1 MEQETPSDF
10 LRTYVTK
17 IFTEKKQVLDIGGGL
32 RIPRPNAD
40 RVRKDQDWL
49 VALARNVDYKVM
61 NPVPDYGADII
72 GDIHKMP
79 FPDNSQEA
87 IICSAVLEHV
97 ENPFIAADEMY
108 RTLKPGGY
116 CYVFVPF
123 LFYYHVPKT
132 GEYKD
137 YWRFTE
143 DGARYLFRK
152 FSTIEIVGG
161 RGAIETWFRL
171 NPATQKLTGLGR
183 TLDRMLKKTQT
194 KQTSGYCI
202 FLIK

>member
-1 MEQETPSDF
+1 
-10 LRTYVTK
+10 
-17 IFTEKKQVLDIGGGL
+17 
-32 RIPRPNAD
+32 
-40 RVRKDQDWL
+40 
-49 VALARNVDYKVM
+49 M

-72 GDIHKMP
+72 GDIHEMP

-97 ENPFIAADEMY
+97 KNPFLAVDEMY

-143 DGARYLFRK
+143 DGARELFRK
-152 FSTIEIVGG
+152 FSSITLLEG
-161 RGAIETWFRL
+161 RGAIATWLRL
-171 NPATQKLTGLGR
+171 NPATQRFVPLGNW
-183 TLDRMLKKTQT
+183 LDNVLGKTKT
-194 KQTSGYCI
+194 KQTNGYNL
-202 FLIK
+202 FLMK

>member
-1 MEQETPSDF
+1 MEQDSPNDF
-10 LRTYVTK
+10 LRTYVTR

-32 RIPRPNAD
+32 RLARKNAD
-40 RVRKDQDWL
+40 RVREGQEWL
-49 VALARNVDYKVM
+49 EALAQKVEYTVM
-61 NPVPDYGADII
+61 NPVPDYGADVI
-72 GDIHKMP
+72 GDIHHMP

-97 ENPFIAADEMY
+97 ENPFVASAEMY

-123 LFYYHVPKT
+123 LFYYHIPKN

-143 DGARYLFRK
+143 DGVRYLFRQ
-152 FSTIEIVGG
+152 FSSMEVSSS
-161 RGAIETWFRL
+161 RGALETWFRL
-171 NPATQKLTGLGR
+171 NPATQKFTRFASWLDKLLG
-183 TLDRMLKKTQT
+183 KTKT
-194 KQTSGYCI
+194 KQTSGYSV

>member
-1 MEQETPSDF
+1 
-10 LRTYVTK
+10 
-17 IFTEKKQVLDIGGGL
+17 
-32 RIPRPNAD
+32 
-40 RVRKDQDWL
+40 
-49 VALARNVDYKVM
+49 M

-87 IICSAVLEHV
+87 IICCAVLEHV
-97 ENPFIAADEMY
+97 ENPFLAVSEIY

-116 CYVFVPF
+116 CYAFVPF
-123 LFYYHVPKT
+123 LYYYHVPKS

-143 DGARYLFRK
+143 DGTRHLFRQFK
-152 FSTIEIVGG
+152 TLELSTG
-161 RGAIETWFRL
+161 RGAIETWLHL
-171 NPATQKLTGLGR
+171 NPATQKLTKLGNW
-183 TLDRMLKKTQT
+183 LDRVLQKTQT
-194 KQTSGYCI
+194 KQTSGYSV